1 VGWYTIPSSVSTG
14 LFCFLAKRKTWSQ
27 PNGWRYARKP
37 GKPTV
42 TDPGLVA
49 KNWLIIHIPLG
60 FAVATA
66 MFVSGATAQSPT
78 MEDRALADVVVTET
92 VMAREADEEV
102 AAAPVARSTSKGSV
116 GSDEERVR
124 EYFKDLPV
132 MQEIA
137 FCEST
142 FRQFGADGQPL
153 RGHVNGADVGVMQI
167 NEYYHADTAGKLGFN
182 LETIDGNM
190 GYARYL
196 YDTQGVAPWIHSK
209 PCWSKTPAALAYV
222 Q

>member
-1 VGWYTIPSSVSTG
+1 
-14 LFCFLAKRKTWSQ
+14 
-27 PNGWRYARKP
+27 
-37 GKPTV
+37 
-42 TDPGLVA
+42 
-49 KNWLIIHIPLG
+49 
-60 FAVATA
+60 
-66 MFVSGATAQSPT
+66 
-78 MEDRALADVVVTET
+78 
-92 VMAREADEEV
+92 
-102 AAAPVARSTSKGSV
+102 
-116 GSDEERVR
+116 
-124 EYFKDLPV
+124 

-142 FRQFGADGQPL
+142 FRQFAADGQPL

-167 NEYYHADTAGKLGFN
+167 NEYYHADTAAKLGFN
-182 LETIDGNM
+182 LESIDGNM

>member
-1 VGWYTIPSSVSTG
+1 
-14 LFCFLAKRKTWSQ
+14 
-27 PNGWRYARKP
+27 
-37 GKPTV
+37 
-42 TDPGLVA
+42 
-49 KNWLIIHIPLG
+49 
-60 FAVATA
+60 
-66 MFVSGATAQSPT
+66 
-78 MEDRALADVVVTET
+78 
-92 VMAREADEEV
+92 
-102 AAAPVARSTSKGSV
+102 
-116 GSDEERVR
+116 
-124 EYFKDLPV
+124 

-167 NEYYHADTAGKLGFN
+167 NEYYHGATASKLGFN

>member
-1 VGWYTIPSSVSTG
+1 
-14 LFCFLAKRKTWSQ
+14 
-27 PNGWRYARKP
+27 
-37 GKPTV
+37 
-42 TDPGLVA
+42 
-49 KNWLIIHIPLG
+49 
-60 FAVATA
+60 
-66 MFVSGATAQSPT
+66 